1 MEAVT
6 VRISTGAALLGG
18 ILVTAFCGSIWSATI
33 RPRQHG

>member
-6 VRISTGAALLGG
+6 VPISTGAVLLGG
-18 ILVTAFCGSIWSATI
+18 ILVMESCGSIWCATI